1 METKAV
7 LKSWGSS
14 LGVVVPAEIV
24 KKEHLKEGDE
34 IRLEI
39 KKKESIKAA
48 FGALKDWKIDPQK
61 AKDELRKGW
70 AR

>member
-1 METKAV
+1 MLAKTT
-7 LKSWGSS
+7 LKTWGSS
-14 LGVVVPAEIV
+14 LGVVVPRGIV
-24 KKEHLKEGDE
+24 RQEHLKEGE
-34 IRLEI
+34 EVVIEI

-61 AKDELRKGW
+61 AKDELRKEW